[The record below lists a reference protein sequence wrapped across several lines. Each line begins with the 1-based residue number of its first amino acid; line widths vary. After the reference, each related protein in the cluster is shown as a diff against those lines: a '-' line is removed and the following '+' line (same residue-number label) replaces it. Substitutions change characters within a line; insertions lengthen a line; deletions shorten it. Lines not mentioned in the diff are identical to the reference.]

1 VNEAL
6 VLGTKSPQIGRLVGN
21 LHKIPRGIRPRS
33 QKSTTR
39 INTVEMNVF
48 IQFAIV
54 PHGGGSIRVSLR
66 EAVAEEEMPFIAE
79 VIKGGRL
86 TIPEEVRKLLRI
98 EEGNYVLIRLKV
110 VSRKRLGKKHRKNSQ
125 NGNGGT

>member
-1 VNEAL
+1 M
-6 VLGTKSPQIGRLVGN
+6 
-21 LHKIPRGIRPRS
+21 S
-33 QKSTTR
+33 QKSTAR
-39 INTVEMNVF
+39 INTVEMNAF
-48 IQFAIV
+48 IQFTVI
-54 PHGGGSIRVSLR
+54 PHGGGSINVPLA

-110 VSRKRLGKKHRKNSQ
+110 VSRKRLGKKHRRNSQ

>member
-1 VNEAL
+1 
-6 VLGTKSPQIGRLVGN
+6 
-21 LHKIPRGIRPRS
+21 
-33 QKSTTR
+33 
-39 INTVEMNVF
+39 
-48 IQFAIV
+48 
-54 PHGGGSIRVSLR
+54 VSLA
-66 EAVAEEEMPFIAE
+66 ETVAEEEMPFIAE